1 MNFFHLSYNLTAIVF
16 LNQGNSSSINTKQSN
31 LCLEQ
36 KGNETVKKF
45 LKTKEFCSFF
55 NLMEEVNG
63 MIKEVENNIKSEISL
78 NYELKKISKSL
89 MDNATTM
96 KSLSSH
102 ETYLKHNKKSIHL
115 FKRFI
120 PYYKKKK
127 DKERTMIFSFL
138 IEKFVFKLK
147 DLNKFLIKLEK
158 KRHLN
163 LPRFKLLK
171 ESLNEL
177 KERSGKIKYNYDIY
191 SNLLGENVDFYNN
204 KRKFLI
210 KLLSLFVQAPI
221 YVLDMNKQL
230 FEKERLNY
238 VVLVIGTFGQFYDR
252 YKDDKKYL
260 KRILMHL
267 REVRCIT
274 EGLKSF
280 NDSISKKK

>member
-1 MNFFHLSYNLTAIVF
+1 MAIIF
-16 LNQGNSSSINTKQSN
+16 LCKVNSSNIEKSIKTKQST

-36 KGNETVKKF
+36 KGNETAIKF

-63 MIKEVENNIKSEISL
+63 MIKEVETNIKSEIFL
-78 NYELKKISKSL
+78 NCELKILSKSL
-89 MDNATTM
+89 TDNATTM

-102 ETYLKHNKKSIHL
+102 EAYLKHNNRSIHL

-120 PYYKKKK
+120 SYYKSKK

-147 DLNKFLIKLEK
+147 DLYKPLIKLEK

-163 LPRFKLLK
+163 LPRFKSLK
-171 ESLNEL
+171 ENLNEL

-204 KRKFLI
+204 KRKILI
-210 KLLSLFVQAPI
+210 KLLSLFYQAPI
-221 YVLDMNKQL
+221 YVPDMNKQL

-238 VVLVIGTFGQFYDR
+238 AVLVIGTFGQFYDR

-267 REVRCIT
+267 RELRRIT
-274 EGLKSF
+274 ESLKSF
-280 NDSISKKK
+280 NNSIYN